1 MDALLPTAFFRYSK
15 MQHDLA
21 DCAPPHTKHAL
32 APARKKK
39 KKREP
44 AWKWAQSSI
53 AIQEA
58 TCNWYLLREA
68 KSIYWFWQWQ
78 GVPQP
83 HYSTGLILSCLPTK
97 TVLSVFALFVC
108 GFFVFISYSLRE
120 NMAQRWVVE
129 GVGSRQNL
137 IEERM

>member
-1 MDALLPTAFFRYSK
+1 MLCYQ
-15 MQHDLA
+15 QHFSDIA
-21 DCAPPHTKHAL
+21 RCNMISQTVPHHTQSMHWL
-32 APARKKK
+32 QPGKKK

-97 TVLSVFALFVC
+97 TVLSVSALFVC